1 MNTRRKFLIQGSM
14 ATTAVLALKPFTSIA
29 RVASPFTVL
38 NNSNGKLVILHTA
51 HLHSYNDNKVIQH
64 IANIKK
70 NNANA
75 ILLNAGYDT
84 TQDEKGPLS
93 YDVPAITGDYKII
106 RKGNIRTGIIC
117 VKPGDSDVIQKVNT
131 LSAYLKK
138 EKNCTVVVCLSQ
150 LGYKNKNTTDD
161 ITLADKSTHLDII
174 IGGHAKNFQKNPVI
188 ALNRNNGEVIIHSA
202 SGDPFACGFIQIDF
216 DKQDQKKHI
225 SFTVPSSKNIAPTRA
240 MPAA

>member
-1 MNTRRKFLIQGSM
+1 MNTRRKFLIQGSI
-14 ATTAVLALKPFTSIA
+14 ATAAVLALKPFTSIA
-29 RVASPFTVL
+29 RAASTFAGPGGST
-38 NNSNGKLVILHTA
+38 NQLVILHTA
-51 HLHSYNDNKVIQH
+51 HLHSHYNNKVIQH

-84 TQDEKGPLS
+84 TQDETTPLT

-106 RKGNIRTGIIC
+106 KKGNIKTGVIS

-131 LSAYLKK
+131 LSAWLKK

-161 ITLADKSTHLDII
+161 ITLAGKSTHLDMI
-174 IGGHAKNFQKNPVI
+174 IGGHKKNFHRHPVI
-188 ALNRNNGEVIIHSA
+188 ALNSNNGEVIIHSA
-202 SGDPFACGFIQIDF
+202 AGDITGLGKIEIDF
-216 DKQDQKKHI
+216 DGRGQKNHV
-225 SFTVPSSKNIAPTRA
+225 SFAGKSSNTT

>member
-14 ATTAVLALKPFTSIA
+14 ATAAVLALKPFTSIA
-29 RVASPFTVL
+29 SVTSPFTGL
-38 NNSNGKLVILHTA
+38 SGGNGQLVILHTA
-51 HLHSYNDNKVIQH
+51 HPHSYNDNKMIRH

-70 NNANA
+70 DNANA

-84 TQDEKGPLS
+84 TQDETGQLT
-93 YDVPAITGDYKII
+93 YDVAAITGDYQII
-106 RKGNIRTGIIC
+106 RKGNIRTGVIC
-117 VKPGDSDVIQKVNT
+117 VKPGDNDVIQKVNT

-138 EKNCTVVVCLSQ
+138 EKNCAIVVCISQ
-150 LGYKNKNTTDD
+150 LGYKNKNTADD
-161 ITLADKSTHLDII
+161 ITLADRSTHLDII

-188 ALNRNNGEVIIHSA
+188 ALNSNKSEVIIHSA

-216 DKQDQKKHI
+216 DRQDQKKHI
-225 SFTVPSSKNIAPTRA
+225 SFTVPSSKNITPGRA